1 VVLVSAA
8 SAEKARIHRVL
19 TPEGLSLPF
28 VVGSMGDRIAAFLLD
43 FLILILATLGIWLIA
58 FVVEQLGMKELG
70 ISLAILVVF
79 LLWSFYFIYFEA
91 HRGGVTFGKR
101 KAELRVI
108 SRDGGPLTAEAV
120 VARNLMRNLE
130 FQLPI
135 LVILAPDAMLPEA
148 PGWGRL
154 IAAVWFLVFAFM
166 PLFNRDRLR
175 CGDLVAGTI
184 VVKAPVAVLLGDLTA
199 RGSGRGGERAPE
211 RPAGRWSP
219 PPPRPA
225 FAPEPEPA
233 AEGFPFTRQQLDIYG
248 IHELQVLE
256 DLLRRDDQGVLDG
269 RILEEVCEKIKTK
282 IAWPRERWSVPPRR
296 FLDAFYRAQRARL
309 EQKMLFGQR
318 QERKKG

>member
-1 VVLVSAA
+1 MSAVSLD
-8 SAEKARIHRVL
+8 KTRVHPVL

-28 VVGSMGDRIAAFLLD
+28 VVGSAGDRISAFLFD
-43 FLILILATLGIWLIA
+43 TGLIVLATLGVWALAAISQWLG
-58 FVVEQLGMKELG
+58 LGELG
-70 ISLAILVVF
+70 ISFALLVGF
-79 LLWSFYFIYFEA
+79 LLWNFYFIYFEA

-108 SRDGGPLTAEAV
+108 SRNGGPLTAEAV

-130 FQLPI
+130 LQLPL
-135 LVILAPDAMLPEA
+135 LVLLAPDQMLPEA
-148 PGWGRL
+148 PAWGRL
-154 IAAVWFLVFAFM
+154 IAAVWFMVFALM

-184 VVKAPVAVLLGDLTA
+184 VVKAPVAVLLGDLTD
-199 RGSGRGGERAPE
+199 RGVTRPADRRE
-211 RPAGRWSP
+211 RPAARWSP
-219 PPPRPA
+219 PPPTPA
-225 FAPEPEPA
+225 FAPEPV
-233 AEGFPFTRQQLDIYG
+233 AEEFPFTRQQLDIYG

-269 RILEEVCEKIKTK
+269 SILEEVCDKIKTK
-282 IAWPRERWSVPPRR
+282 IGWPRERWDVQPRR
-296 FLDAFYRAQRARL
+296 FLDAFYRAQRGRL